1 MKWIILLSLWSFMAL
16 AQTPMVFMREST
28 AGKQIVLRQG
38 TTETPLTSGKMW
50 HLFPDITPD
59 GQWVVW
65 VEGPSDRDLSVV
77 LYNTRTRA
85 RERWNTGRKGMTLHP
100 RFTKNGQQIFFS
112 TPERG
117 GNKIVSF
124 SPANSRT
131 RLMGLEADGTKVYRI
146 SPDLVPHDGQ
156 GFFPRPSAD
165 GTFVIFQRNTLFNKD
180 IVEYNRTTKQ
190 TRVLADGM
198 SPALSL
204 DETWV
209 LFTSKV
215 QGSWDV
221 WLINRITG
229 DSVALTNDPQ
239 DEMAPTFTALN
250 NVAFASN
257 REKKFQL
264 YHLVDG
270 EWQRLVKSD
279 GDDYAPMFAGEA
291 QWQQSL
297 RTPMPSPARLN
308 FGSVQHAG
316 KIYICG
322 GTIDGTAT
330 NQLQVY
336 DPALRRWNELAPRP
350 SSGHSFP
357 LVAFESH
364 IYAFGGTVERYDTD
378 TNAWVTL
385 GPMPRSATSIS
396 AVTLDQKVYLLS
408 SGSTE
413 VTIFDLL
420 TEKMT
425 SAPWQ
430 LPPRREFSAIE
441 YNNQIV
447 LLGGSQQVTM
457 IEPVSGHSRELARL
471 PFAISKPSVEVL
483 GDELLLFGGI
493 VGGQLSSSI
502 YALDLAKNTW
512 RHTGRFLSEAKA
524 FSQVVP
530 HDGDLA
536 ILGGQSEGAVSTFEV
551 LTRASK

>member
-28 AGKQIVLRQG
+28 AGKHVILRQG

-50 HLFPDITPD
+50 HLYPDITPD

-65 VEGPSDRDLSVV
+65 VEGPNDRDLSVV

-131 RLMGLEADGTKVYRI
+131 RLMGLESDGTKVYRI

-165 GTFVIFQRNTLFNKD
+165 GTFVIFQRNTLFNKE

-279 GDDYAPMFAGEA
+279 GDDSAPMFAGEA

-297 RTPMPSPARLN
+297 KTPLPFPARLN

-322 GTIDGTAT
+322 GQLESMAT
-330 NQLQVY
+330 NHLQVY
-336 DPALRRWNELAPRP
+336 DPALGRWTELTPRP
-350 SSGHSFP
+350 TAAHSFP
-357 LVAFESH
+357 LVAFGQFL
-364 IYAFGGTVERYDTD
+364 YAFSGTIDRYDTESHS
-378 TNAWVTL
+378 WVTL
-385 GPMPRSATSIS
+385 GTMSGSSSSLT
-396 AVTLDQKVYLLS
+396 AVTIDHLVYLLG
-408 SGSTE
+408 SGNTE
-413 VTIFDLL
+413 VTIFDLR

-425 SAPWQ
+425 LAPWR
-430 LPPRREFSAIE
+430 LPLRRGFSAIE
-441 YNNQIV
+441 HKNQIILV
-447 LLGGSQQVTM
+447 GGSHQVSM
-457 IEPVSGHSRELARL
+457 IDPLSGHSRELASL
-471 PFAISKPSVEVL
+471 PFAIAHPSIEVL
-483 GDELLLFGGI
+483 GDDLLVLGGMI
-493 VGGQLSSSI
+493 GEEARSSV
-502 YALDLAKNTW
+502 YALSFSKNTW
-512 RHTGRFLSEAKA
+512 RHTGRFLSEPKGLAR
-524 FSQVVP
+524 VVP
-530 HDGDLA
+530 YEGGLA
-536 ILGGQSEGAVSTFEV
+536 ILGGRLGSEVTATTFE
-551 LTRASK
+551 TFR